1 MPFRG
6 LALHTWTLDT
16 TPLAPALRAARTAGW
31 DAVELRR
38 LDFMRA
44 AEAGRSAEDVIAD
57 VKASGLAVAC
67 VGAEFGW
74 MFAEGEERQRL
85 LRVMDEQCRH
95 AARLGCTTVMSPSDR
110 GRGPLERA
118 VAGIREV
125 GDIAAT
131 HGITLAIEYNS
142 QAEQFNR
149 LDVMRE
155 ALAKAGHPRSRLLL
169 DTYHLLR
176 SGGSVRDVE
185 DIGPDE
191 IAYVQF
197 SDVPATGLVP
207 GKALDR
213 LPPGR
218 GVVPFREV
226 FAAIVGRGY
235 GGYVSYEAP
244 NPDAWSRDPTEVAR
258 EALEATRPFLPR

>member
-1 MPFRG
+1 MAFRG

-16 TPLAPALRAARTAGW
+16 TPLADALRAARAAGW

-44 AEAGRSAEDVIAD
+44 AEAGRSAADVIAD

-74 MFAEGEERQRL
+74 MFAEGDERKRL
-85 LRVMDEQCRH
+85 LRVFDEQCRH
-95 AARLGCTTVMSPSDR
+95 AARLGCATVMSPSDR

-118 VAGIREV
+118 AASIREV
-125 GDIAAT
+125 GDVAAA

-185 DIGPDE
+185 DVRPDE
-191 IAYVQF
+191 ISYVQY
-197 SDVPATGLVP
+197 SDVPASGLVP

-226 FAAIVGRGY
+226 FAAIAARGY
-235 GGYVSYEAP
+235 GGFISYEAP
-244 NPDAWSRDPTEVAR
+244 NPAAWSRDPTEVAR
-258 EALEATRPFLPR
+258 EALEATRPLLPR